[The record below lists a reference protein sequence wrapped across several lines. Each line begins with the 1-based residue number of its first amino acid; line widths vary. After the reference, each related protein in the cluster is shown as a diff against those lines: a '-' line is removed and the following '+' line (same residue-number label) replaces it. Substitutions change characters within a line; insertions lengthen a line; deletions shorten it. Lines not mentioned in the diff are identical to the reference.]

1 MSRRQKRD
9 GGANMTM
16 SHTLRADGA
25 TRHAQA
31 QPVPG
36 IASEDYAASER
47 TLAKAFRRIL
57 PFIFICYVISYL
69 DRTNVG
75 FSALTMNKDLGLT
88 AEQFGFGAGLFFVG
102 YFLFEIPSNLI
113 MQKVGARVWIAR
125 IMITWGL
132 FSMAT
137 AFVVGPKS
145 FAAAR
150 FLLGLAEAGFTPGI
164 YLYFT
169 HWFPGK
175 WRAKVTAAFL
185 VGIPVANMIGSP
197 VSGALLEL
205 GGLHGL
211 RSWQWLLLIE
221 GVPAVILGIACLFV
235 LADRPEKAKWL
246 SDEEKSSLAKRLAL
260 EQGDIGARH
269 GSNLRDAMTNW
280 RVFVLAFINFCG
292 IVGSLGV
299 GLWMPQ
305 NHQAVRRRARGRRL
319 AHSDS
324 VCNRRGSDAL
334 VGTRRQSLA
343 EPHSVCGWRAGRGG
357 PGAVREH
364 FRRHARAQTDRTVL
378 HGERHSG
385 FPGDLLG
392 HSIRIPH
399 RASRCRRARAHRL
412 GGQSRRLRWPVDDRR
427 AQAGLRRLHRAAARG
442 LGRAAARCADHRVA
456 RRPRRRR
463 RRSAFG
469 PQGVIHAFK
478 TNP

>member
-1 MSRRQKRD
+1 MAEQSNDLER
-9 GGANMTM
+9 ATM
-16 SHTLRADGA
+16 ARVTWRL
-25 TRHAQA
+25 
-31 QPVPG
+31 
-36 IASEDYAASER
+36 
-47 TLAKAFRRIL
+47 L
-57 PFIFICYVISYL
+57 PFLLLLYIISWL
-69 DRTNVG
+69 DRVNVG
-75 FSALTMNKDLGLT
+75 FAKLQMNSDLGLSDT
-88 AEQFGFGAGLFFVG
+88 AYGFGAGIFFLA
-102 YFLFEIPSNLI
+102 YAICEIPSNLLL
-113 MQKVGARVWIAR
+113 VRYGARIWIAR

-221 GVPAVILGIACLFV
+221 GGPAVLLGIACLFV

-246 SDEEKSSLAKRLAL
+246 TDEEKSSLAKRLAL

-269 GSNLRDAMTNW
+269 GSTLRDAMTNW

-305 NHQAVRRRARGRRL
+305 IIKQFGVAHTVVGWLTAIPYAIGAVVMLWWARV
-319 AHSDS
+319 A
-324 VCNRRGSDAL
+324 NRSQNRIPYVAGAL
-334 VGTRRQSLA
+334 V
-343 EPHSVCGWRAGRGG
+343 V
-357 PGAVREH
+357 
-364 FRRHARAQTDRTVL
+364 
-378 HGERHSG
+378 
-385 FPGDLLG
+385 
-392 HSIRIPH
+392 
-399 RASRCRRARAHRL
+399 
-412 GGQSRRLRWPVDDRR
+412 
-427 AQAGLRRLHRAAARG
+427 AAAALCASTFLDAPVLKLIALCFTVSG
-442 LGRAAARCADHRVA
+442 ILAFQATYWAIPSSFLTGRAAAGGLALIVSVGNLGGFVGPSMIGALKQLSGGFTVPLLAVSGVLLLGALTIAWLGDPGADA
-456 RRPRRRR
+456 GEAP
-463 RRSAFG
+463 SAHK
-469 PQGVIHAFK
+469 V
-478 TNP
+478 

>member
-1 MSRRQKRD
+1 MSQTLSATTPAH
-9 GGANMTM
+9 GADVR
-16 SHTLRADGA
+16 SAATLPDADY
-25 TRHAQA
+25 Q
-31 QPVPG
+31 
-36 IASEDYAASER
+36 ASER

-57 PFIFICYVISYL
+57 PFIFACYVISYL

-75 FSALTMNKDLGLT
+75 FAALTMNKDIGLT
-88 AEQFGFGAGLFFVG
+88 AEQFGFGAGLFFIG

-113 MQKVGARVWIAR
+113 MQKVGARIWIAR

-197 VSGALLEL
+197 ISGALLEL

-221 GVPAVILGIACLFV
+221 GLPAVLLGIACLFV

-246 SDEEKSSLAKRLAL
+246 TDDEKAVLARRLAM
-260 EQGDIGARH
+260 EQRAIASKH
-269 GSNLRDAMTNW
+269 GTTLRDAMTNW

-292 IVGSLGV
+292 IVGSIGV

-305 NHQAVRRRARGRRL
+305 IIKQFGVEHTVVGWLTAIPYALGAVVMLWWARMANRAQ
-319 AHSDS
+319 
-324 VCNRRGSDAL
+324 NRVPYVAAAL
-334 VGTRRQSLA
+334 VVAAVALA
-343 EPHSVCGWRAGRGG
+343 ASTALDAPALKLAALCV
-357 PGAVREH
+357 
-364 FRRHARAQTDRTVL
+364 TV
-378 HGERHSG
+378 SG
-385 FPGDLLG
+385 ILAFQATFWA
-392 HSIRIPH
+392 IP
-399 RASRCRRARAHRL
+399 STFL
-412 GGQSRRLRWPVDDRR
+412 T
-427 AQAGLRRLHRAAARG
+427 
-442 LGRAAARCADHRVA
+442 GRAAAGGLALIVSVGNLGGFVGPSMVGAIKQYSQGFAAPLLAVSAVLLIGALSIAWLGDPGADAGEAATR
-456 RRPRRRR
+456 
-463 RRSAFG
+463 
-469 PQGVIHAFK
+469 
-478 TNP
+478 

>member
-1 MSRRQKRD
+1 MQMSQTLSATTPAH
-9 GGANMTM
+9 GADVRPAT
-16 SHTLRADGA
+16 TLPDADY
-25 TRHAQA
+25 Q
-31 QPVPG
+31 
-36 IASEDYAASER
+36 ASER

-57 PFIFICYVISYL
+57 PFIFACYVISYL

-75 FSALTMNKDLGLT
+75 FAALTMNKDIGLT
-88 AEQFGFGAGLFFVG
+88 AEQFGFGAGLFFIG

-113 MQKVGARVWIAR
+113 MQKVGARIWIAR
-125 IMITWGL
+125 IMITWGI

-221 GVPAVILGIACLFV
+221 GLPAVLLGIACLFV
-235 LADRPEKAKWL
+235 LADRPEKATWL
-246 SDEEKSSLAKRLAL
+246 TDDEKAVLARRLAL
-260 EQGDIGARH
+260 EQRDIASKHGAT
-269 GSNLRDAMTNW
+269 LRDAMTNW

-292 IVGSLGV
+292 IVGSIGV

-305 NHQAVRRRARGRRL
+305 IIKQFGVEHTVVGWLTAIPYALGAVVMLWWARTANRAQ
-319 AHSDS
+319 
-324 VCNRRGSDAL
+324 NRVPYVAAAL
-334 VGTRRQSLA
+334 VVAAVALA
-343 EPHSVCGWRAGRGG
+343 ASTALDAPALKLAALCV
-357 PGAVREH
+357 
-364 FRRHARAQTDRTVL
+364 TV
-378 HGERHSG
+378 SG
-385 FPGDLLG
+385 ILAFQATFWA
-392 HSIRIPH
+392 IP
-399 RASRCRRARAHRL
+399 STFL
-412 GGQSRRLRWPVDDRR
+412 T
-427 AQAGLRRLHRAAARG
+427 
-442 LGRAAARCADHRVA
+442 GRAAAGGLALIVSVGNLGGFVGPSMVGAIKQYSQGFTAPLLAVSAVLLIGALSIAWLGDPGADAGEAATR
-456 RRPRRRR
+456 
-463 RRSAFG
+463 
-469 PQGVIHAFK
+469 
-478 TNP
+478 

>member
-1 MSRRQKRD
+1 MSQTLSATTPAH
-9 GGANMTM
+9 GADVRPAA
-16 SHTLRADGA
+16 TLPDADY
-25 TRHAQA
+25 Q
-31 QPVPG
+31 
-36 IASEDYAASER
+36 ASER

-57 PFIFICYVISYL
+57 PFIFACYVISYL

-75 FSALTMNKDLGLT
+75 FAALTMNKDIGLT
-88 AEQFGFGAGLFFVG
+88 AEQFGFGAGLFFIG

-113 MQKVGARVWIAR
+113 MQKVGARIWIAR
-125 IMITWGL
+125 IMITWGI

-221 GVPAVILGIACLFV
+221 GLPAVLLGIACLFV
-235 LADRPEKAKWL
+235 LADRPEKATWL
-246 SDEEKSSLAKRLAL
+246 TDDEKAVLARRLAM
-260 EQGDIGARH
+260 EQRDIASKHGAT
-269 GSNLRDAMTNW
+269 LRDAMTNW

-292 IVGSLGV
+292 IVGSIGV

-305 NHQAVRRRARGRRL
+305 IIKQFGVEHTVVGWLTAIPYALGAVVMLWWARTANRAQ
-319 AHSDS
+319 
-324 VCNRRGSDAL
+324 NRVPYVAAAL
-334 VGTRRQSLA
+334 VVAAVALA
-343 EPHSVCGWRAGRGG
+343 ASTALDAPALKLAALCV
-357 PGAVREH
+357 
-364 FRRHARAQTDRTVL
+364 TV
-378 HGERHSG
+378 SG
-385 FPGDLLG
+385 ILAFQATFWA
-392 HSIRIPH
+392 IP
-399 RASRCRRARAHRL
+399 STFL
-412 GGQSRRLRWPVDDRR
+412 T
-427 AQAGLRRLHRAAARG
+427 
-442 LGRAAARCADHRVA
+442 GRAAAGGLALIVSVGNLGGFVGPSMVGAIKQYSQGFTAPLLAVSAVLIIGALAIAWLGDPGADAGEAATR
-456 RRPRRRR
+456 
-463 RRSAFG
+463 
-469 PQGVIHAFK
+469 
-478 TNP
+478 